1 MAWLCMAVSG
11 TSLLELIDDVTADG
25 NSRMMSEMYS
35 AIVSVQIE
43 PNAAKYLW
51 PSA

>member
-1 MAWLCMAVSG
+1 MAWLCMLVSG

-25 NSRMMSEMYS
+25 NSRVMSEMYS

-43 PNAAKYLW
+43 PNAAKSLW